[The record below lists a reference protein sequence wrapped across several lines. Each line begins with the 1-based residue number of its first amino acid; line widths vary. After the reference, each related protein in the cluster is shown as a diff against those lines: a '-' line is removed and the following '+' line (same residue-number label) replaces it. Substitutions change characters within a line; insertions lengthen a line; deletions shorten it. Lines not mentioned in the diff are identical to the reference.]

1 MTGKK
6 KNKTILIAVAALI
19 LVGAGVY
26 GYMNMEKLEV
36 LVKKTTGSESQDLL
50 ALAQGAEQS
59 GDYDK
64 AMGYYQGFVDV
75 HSDAS
80 SNTDPNVGIAYASM
94 GNIYLKQ
101 FKYPKAIEYLKKG
114 LDHSTQSGGKS
125 SQLTADHWFALA
137 SIYDKQGDIKMA
149 LDHYKSSRDILAKL
163 DEDTE
168 KVDKMIDELEDYMV
182 NANLQTRSSAS

>member
-6 KNKTILIAVAALI
+6 KNKTILIAVVALV
-19 LVGAGVY
+19 LAGAGVY
-26 GYMNMEKLEV
+26 GYMNMEKLEI
-36 LVKKTTGSESQDLL
+36 LVKKTTGSDSQDLL

-64 AMGYYQGFVDV
+64 AMGYYQGYVSV
-75 HSDAS
+75 NSD
-80 SNTDPNVGIAYASM
+80 TDPNVGTAYAGI

-101 FKYPKAIEYLKKG
+101 FKYPKAIEYLKKA
-114 LDHSTQSGGKS
+114 LDHSTQYAGPQSP
-125 SQLTADHWFALA
+125 QMAEHWFILA
-137 SIYDKQGDIKMA
+137 SVYDKQGEIKTA
-149 LDHYKSSRDILAKL
+149 LDHYKNSRDILVKL
-163 DEDTE
+163 DGDTE

>member
-6 KNKTILIAVAALI
+6 KNKTILIAVAALV

-36 LVKKTTGSESQDLL
+36 LVKQSTGSDSQDLL
-50 ALAQGAEQS
+50 ALAQTAEQS

-64 AMGYYQGFVDV
+64 ALGYYQGFVDV

-80 SNTDPNVGIAYASM
+80 ANTDPNVGIAYASM

-114 LDHSTQSGGKS
+114 LDLSSQHSGKN
-125 SQLTADHWFALA
+125 SQLTADHWYALA
-137 SIYDKQGDIKMA
+137 SIYDKQGDIKIA
-149 LDHYKSSRDILAKL
+149 LDHYKNSRNILVKL
-163 DEDTE
+163 DEDTG